1 MYFDFPDISPV
12 IFSIGSLSIRWY
24 AMAYLAG
31 IVAAWC
37 LTKRNINKY
46 NLGISSEQLD
56 DLVFYVTLGII
67 LGGRLGYVCCYG
79 NGYFWQNP
87 KEIFAVWHGGMSFH
101 GGIVGVI
108 AGLFYFARKYKFPF
122 LKITDITALYVPIGI
137 FLGRLANFVNGEL
150 WGRVT
155 TVPWAVK
162 FPEGGYLPRHP
173 SQLYEA
179 LSEGVLMFIILNYL
193 WRKAYVRAH
202 YGIIS
207 AVFLITYASSRV
219 CMEFF
224 REPDQ
229 QIGFLIGGVTMGQ
242 LLSLPFLLLGLY
254 VLHRAVKTEPAT

>member
-12 IFSIGSLSIRWY
+12 IFTIGSFSLRWY
-24 AMAYLAG
+24 ALAYLIG
-31 IVAAWC
+31 ILSAWL
-37 LTKRNINKY
+37 LTKRNIKMY
-46 NLGISSEQLD
+46 KLGISNEQLD

-79 NGYFWQNP
+79 NGYFWHNP
-87 KEIFAVWHGGMSFH
+87 QEILALWHGGMSFH
-101 GGIVGVI
+101 GGLVGVI
-108 AGLFYFARKYKFPF
+108 TGLYCFARKYKFPF
-122 LKITDITALYVPIGI
+122 LKITDIVALYVPIGI

-179 LSEGVLMFIILNYL
+179 LSEGVLMFIILNCL
-193 WRKAYVRAH
+193 WKKAYVRAH

-207 AVFLITYASSRV
+207 SVFLIIYATSRI

-229 QIGFLIGGVTMGQ
+229 QIGFLLGGITMGQ

-254 VLHRAVKTEPAT
+254 ILHHAVQKERD